1 MSTGENARSTS
12 FWQFDQRLARRLNE
26 EPYSSHNRQIMP
38 IERYCTHPVSSCE
51 VDYSRAILSLPLRG
65 LQGKTQVFPTDRE
78 FFVRSR
84 LTHTLEVAVNAT
96 TIFDEIIA
104 RGNRAIDEGS
114 EQDQSKAF
122 LLDDEI
128 QMMRYALMTACLLH
142 DVGNPPFGHFGEE
155 AIRDWFKG
163 RRSRTQDDSS
173 TGANGDSPANT
184 ESESPANMEDNLSS
198 DTEDY
203 DRDLCYFE
211 GNANSLRIALRG
223 TRLFDG
229 RRMNPTLLTLCA
241 LIKYPWD
248 SAEALKKDPEK
259 VKYNYF
265 ISDAKMIS
273 ALCDQCGDVVKI
285 SDGERSRLS
294 RVMEAADDISYVTS
308 DFEDAFRK
316 GKFTVD
322 EVLTYLMDRWL
333 SERDN
338 ALFSS
343 NSTKANAFTL
353 LYLLAFIAGDEQTFS
368 WITNIINEKQ
378 LDNQTENLIAWK
390 GKIGPNYAE
399 WLLDAQDTNKGVNQH
414 TQHTFRSSLQDY
426 SECEL
431 DATQKRQIQETYVG
445 RWVDIARNW
454 LCYSAACSLSK
465 EDTMHKGDVPL
476 FASHYMTVELLKKV
490 LKHFVYDAPDNA
502 KMNARAETVLKGLLD
517 KFIPAVEECVRNNED
532 DEHTPVCP
540 KGLSSTTRALLT
552 LIPMRYRLDYE
563 AAYQSSSPRWDV
575 NRQKYELD
583 MMALDFI
590 SSLPDDYAIQLYSEL
605 YKAV

>member
-1 MSTGENARSTS
+1 MPAKENARSAS
-12 FWQFDQRLARRLNE
+12 FWQFDKTLSRRLSE
-26 EPYSSHNRQIMP
+26 EPPGSHNSQIMP
-38 IERYCTHPVSSCE
+38 IERYYAHPVSSCE

-96 TIFDEIIA
+96 EIFDEIIA
-104 RGNRAIDEGS
+104 KAGDKRNES
-114 EQDQSKAF
+114 SQQDQNENF
-122 LLDDEI
+122 LADDEV

-142 DVGNPPFGHFGEE
+142 DAGNPPFGHFGEE
-155 AIRDWFKG
+155 AIRDWFQA
-163 RRSRTQDDSS
+163 RSKQVKDDDPSA
-173 TGANGDSPANT
+173 TT
-184 ESESPANMEDNLSS
+184 ENYEL
-198 DTEDY
+198 
-203 DRDLCYFE
+203 DLRYFE

-223 TRLFDG
+223 TGLFDG

-248 SAEALKKDPEK
+248 SAEALKRNPKK

-265 ISDAKMIS
+265 ISDAEMIS
-273 ALCDQCGDVVKI
+273 ALCDRCSNVIELGN
-285 SDGERSRLS
+285 GERSHLS
-294 RVMEAADDISYVTS
+294 LVMEAADDISYVTS

-322 EVLTYLMDRWL
+322 EVLGYLMDRWM

-338 ALFSS
+338 ATFD
-343 NSTKANAFTL
+343 NSRASTFTL

-368 WITNIINEKQ
+368 WITNIIGEKQ
-378 LDNQTENLIAWK
+378 LDQQTENRIAWG
-390 GKIGPNYAE
+390 GKIGPDYAE
-399 WLLDAQDTNKGVNQH
+399 WLFDDGDRSKGVNRR
-414 TQHTFRSSLQDY
+414 TQHTFRSSLRDH
-426 SECEL
+426 SECDL
-431 DATQKRQIQETYVG
+431 DATQKRQMQETYVG
-445 RWVDIARNW
+445 RWADIVRNW

-465 EDTMHKGDVPL
+465 QNLSQESDVPL
-476 FASHYMTVELLKKV
+476 FSSHYMAVELLKSV
-490 LKHFVYDAPDNA
+490 LKHFVYDVPDNA

-517 KFIPAVEECVRNNED
+517 KFIPAVEECVD
-532 DEHTPVCP
+532 KGDGKPSPVCP
-540 KGLSSTTRALLT
+540 EKLSSTTRALLA

>member
-1 MSTGENARSTS
+1 MSEEENARSAR
-12 FWQFDQRLARRLNE
+12 FWQFDQCLSKRLNE
-26 EPYSSHNRQIMP
+26 EPPDSCNSQIMP
-38 IERYCTHPVSSCE
+38 IKRYYTHLVSSCE
-51 VDYSRAILSLPLRG
+51 VDYSRAVLSLPLRG

-96 TIFDEIIA
+96 EIFDEIIA
-104 RGNRAIDEGS
+104 KGDRKLNESSR
-114 EQDQSKAF
+114 QDQNEN
-122 LLDDEI
+122 LLSDDEV

-142 DVGNPPFGHFGEE
+142 DAGNPPFGHFGEE
-155 AIRDWFKG
+155 AIRDWFKE
-163 RRSRTQDDSS
+163 RQSRTRDDSS
-173 TGANGDSPANT
+173 ANA
-184 ESESPANMEDNLSS
+184 
-198 DTEDY
+198 EDY

-223 TRLFDG
+223 TGLYDG

-241 LIKYPWD
+241 LIKYPWN
-248 SAEALKKDPEK
+248 SAEALKRDPGK

-265 ISDAKMIS
+265 LSDAEMIS
-273 ALCDQCGDVVKI
+273 ILGTECDSVIKL
-285 SDGERSRLS
+285 SNGERSRLS

-322 EVLTYLMDRWL
+322 EVLSYLMDRWL
-333 SERDN
+333 SERN
-338 ALFSS
+338 NPVFS
-343 NSTKANAFTL
+343 NSKANAFTL

-368 WITNIINEKQ
+368 WITNIISEKQ
-378 LDNQTENLIAWK
+378 LDEQTENLIAWG
-390 GKIGPNYAE
+390 GKLGPDYAK
-399 WLLDAQDTNKGVNQH
+399 WLLDENDTNRGANQR
-414 TQHTFRSSLQDY
+414 TQHTFRCALQDY

-431 DATQKRQIQETYVG
+431 DATQKRQMQETYVG

-454 LCYSAACSLSK
+454 LCYSAACSLSRK
-465 EDTMHKGDVPL
+465 RTRQKDDASL

-502 KMNARAETVLKGLLD
+502 KMNARAETVLKGLLN
-517 KFIPAVEECVRNNED
+517 KFIPAVEECVDSNGD
-532 DEHTPVCP
+532 GKPSPVRTEE
-540 KGLSSTTRALLT
+540 LSSTTRALLA

-563 AAYQSSSPRWDV
+563 AAYRNASPRWDV

-583 MMALDFI
+583 MMALDFL

>member
-1 MSTGENARSTS
+1 MSEEENARSAR
-12 FWQFDQRLARRLNE
+12 FWQFDQCLSKRLNE
-26 EPYSSHNRQIMP
+26 EPPGSCNSQIMP
-38 IERYCTHPVSSCE
+38 IERYYTHLVSSCE
-51 VDYSRAILSLPLRG
+51 VDYSRAVLSLPLRG

-96 TIFDEIIA
+96 EIFDEIIA
-104 RGNRAIDEGS
+104 KGDRKLNESSR
-114 EQDQSKAF
+114 QDQNEN
-122 LLDDEI
+122 LLSDDEV

-142 DVGNPPFGHFGEE
+142 DAGNPPFGHFGEE
-155 AIRDWFKG
+155 AIRDWFKE
-163 RRSRTQDDSS
+163 RRSRTRDDSS
-173 TGANGDSPANT
+173 ADAK
-184 ESESPANMEDNLSS
+184 
-198 DTEDY
+198 DY

-223 TRLFDG
+223 TGLYDG

-248 SAEALKKDPEK
+248 SAEALKKDSGK

-265 ISDAKMIS
+265 LSDAETIS
-273 ALCDQCGDVVKI
+273 ILGAECDSVIKL
-285 SDGERSRLS
+285 SNGERSRLS

-322 EVLTYLMDRWL
+322 EALGYLMDMWL
-333 SERDN
+333 SERDDP
-338 ALFSS
+338 
-343 NSTKANAFTL
+343 AFTDSKASTFSL
-353 LYLLAFIAGDEQTFS
+353 LYLLAFIAGDNQTFS

-378 LDNQTENLIAWK
+378 LDKQTENRIAWG
-390 GKIGPNYAE
+390 GKLGPNYAK
-399 WLLDAQDTNKGVNQH
+399 WLLDEDDTNRGANQR
-414 TQHTFRSSLQDY
+414 TQHTFRCALQDY

-431 DATQKRQIQETYVG
+431 DATQKRQMQETYVG

-454 LCYSAACSLSK
+454 LCCSAACSLSRK
-465 EDTMHKGDVPL
+465 DAPYKGDASL
-476 FASHYMTVELLKKV
+476 FASHYMMVDLLKKV

-517 KFIPAVEECVRNNED
+517 KFIPAVEECIRNNED
-532 DEHTPVCP
+532 DEHPENNKRTPVCP
-540 KGLSSTTRALLT
+540 ESLSSTTRALLA

-563 AAYQSSSPRWDV
+563 AAYRKASPRWDI

-583 MMALDFI
+583 MMALDFL